1 MTKGTRRTITKGAP
15 SSSRGKSR
23 RKQRATNRPA
33 AILTSKQQEVPS
45 KVVSPTPIVSRPAA
59 PSAQQIAPQPHVLSD
74 LKRIGVITGVM
85 LLILIILY
93 LVL

>member
-33 AILTSKQQEVPS
+33 ATLTSKQQEVPS
-45 KVVSPTPIVSRPAA
+45 KVVSPMPIVSRPA